1 MMRQR
6 FKDKIV
12 LITGAANGLGLGM
25 AEQFLLEGAKIAA
38 LDIEKDTLEKVFA
51 GREEQVYCRVCDVS
65 DYDQIREA
73 VSAVADHYGRIDILM
88 NNAGI
93 CPRASFLD
101 CSKETWEKGISIN
114 LSGNFYMAQAVAR
127 VMVEKGTRGVIVN
140 TSSVSARKSMT
151 NITPYCPSKAAVS
164 MLTQVEALE
173 LAQYGIRVNAFGPG
187 TSKTRISEGT
197 RFNEERNRAFLAKM
211 PFHRYGEIKEAV
223 DTALFLASDEA
234 SFIVGETLYEDGGF
248 CLV

>member
-1 MMRQR
+1 MRKR
-6 FKDKIV
+6 FEDKVV

-38 LDIEKDTLEKVFA
+38 LDIEKETLEKAYA
-51 GREEQVYCRVCDVS
+51 GREDHVFCAVCDVS
-65 DYDQIREA
+65 DYDQVQNA
-73 VSAVADHYGRIDILM
+73 VTAAADHFGRIDILM

-93 CPRASFLD
+93 CPRAPFLE
-101 CSKETWEKGISIN
+101 CSKETWDKGIVIN

-164 MLTQVEALE
+164 MLTKVEALE

-197 RFNEERNRAFLAKM
+197 RFNEERNKAFLAKM
-211 PFHRYGEIKEAV
+211 PLGRYGEVQEAV

-234 SFIVGETLYEDGGF
+234 SFILGETLYEDGGF
-248 CLV
+248 CLP

>member
-1 MMRQR
+1 MRER
-6 FKDKIV
+6 FKDKVV

-25 AEQFLLEGAKIAA
+25 AEQFLQEGARIAA
-38 LDIEKDTLEKVFA
+38 FDIEKETLEKAFA
-51 GREEQVYCRVCDVS
+51 GREDRVFCAVCDVS
-65 DYDQIREA
+65 DYDQVQA
-73 VSAVADHYGRIDILM
+73 AVASAADHFGRIDILM

-93 CPRASFLD
+93 CPRAPFLE
-101 CSKETWEKGISIN
+101 CSKETWDKGININ
-114 LSGNFYMAQAVAR
+114 LNGNFYVAQAVAR
-127 VMVEKGTRGVIVN
+127 VMVEKGIRGVIVN

-234 SFIVGETLYEDGGF
+234 SFIVGETLFEDGGF